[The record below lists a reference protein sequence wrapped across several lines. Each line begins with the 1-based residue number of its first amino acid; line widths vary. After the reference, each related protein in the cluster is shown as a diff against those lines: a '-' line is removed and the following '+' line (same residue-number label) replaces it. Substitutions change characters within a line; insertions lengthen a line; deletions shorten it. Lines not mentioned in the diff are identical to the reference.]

1 MCSSMYRQETVGVCG
16 VQGSPGPDLAGGLG
30 PDGCV
35 IAESAAEV
43 PEEHEQEAL
52 TRCRWK

>member
-1 MCSSMYRQETVGVCG
+1 MYRQETVGVRVACKARR
-16 VQGSPGPDLAGGLG
+16 PDLAGGLG